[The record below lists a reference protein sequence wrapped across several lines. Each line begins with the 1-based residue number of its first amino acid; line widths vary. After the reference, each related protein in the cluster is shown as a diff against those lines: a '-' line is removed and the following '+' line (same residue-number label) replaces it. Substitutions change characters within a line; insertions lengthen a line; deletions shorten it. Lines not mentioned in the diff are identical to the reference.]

1 MRHLIL
7 SDIHANLPALEAV
20 LADANLSRVDRVF
33 CLGDV
38 VGYGPNPNEC
48 LEKVRELVDFCVVGN
63 HDWAAIGRTPIVE
76 FNPAALEAARW
87 TQEALTDENREY
99 LEGLP
104 EIVENGEVTL
114 VHGSLRNPV
123 WEYITSTAVAAGTFA
138 LQQTPICFH
147 GHTHVPVVIA
157 DSETEDEDS
166 DPYSEAPRVTVP
178 SAGQRTSVTG
188 SRFLVNPGSVGQPRD
203 GDPRASYL
211 IYDDEAQHV
220 EHRRVAYPLEKTQEM
235 IRAEGLPES
244 LALRLSYGR

>member
-1 MRHLIL
+1 MRYLIL
-7 SDIHANLPALEAV
+7 SDIHANLTALEAV
-20 LADANLSRVDRVF
+20 LADSDLSHIDRVF

-38 VGYGPNPNEC
+38 VGYGPRPNEC
-48 LEKVRELVDFCVVGN
+48 IEKVRELSDFCIVGN

-76 FNPAALEAARW
+76 FNPAAMESAEW
-87 TQEALTDENREY
+87 TQEALTDENRAY

-104 EIVENGEVTL
+104 EIVVDNEVTL

-138 LQQTPICFH
+138 LQETPICFH
-147 GHTHVPVVIA
+147 GHTHVPVIIA
-157 DSETEDEDS
+157 DLEEDEAS
-166 DPYSEAPRVTVP
+166 NPYSEVPQVTVP

-211 IYDDEAQHV
+211 IYDDEVRHV
-220 EHRRVAYPLEKTQEM
+220 EHRRVAYPLERTQEM